1 MFVIDMNG
9 KKSKKKKILVVCYF
23 SILIILIFVFTYFAV
38 VDYNKVSVY
47 NGKVFYNTYLSE
59 YNISKSSLDELD
71 SIVDLYSEKILSS
84 DIKFIV
90 NNKEYL
96 YKYSDLGLSIDKD
109 ELKKEILD
117 YQESLNYLDKVNILN
132 KKSKKVIPFEFVY
145 KKEDIT
151 NFVNNLKNTVDV
163 SVTNGHFAVNENR
176 EVSYVLGTDS
186 FSLDVDG
193 SIQKI
198 IDNISKRD
206 TIELSGVSDKA
217 VNDDNYKLVDT
228 KVSSFSTEFNP
239 YISRATNLKTA
250 LNYIDGVIINPGEVF
265 SFYKYAGPYN
275 KSGYVFYYEF
285 VGNGV
290 CQIATTVYNAA
301 LLGGLEI
308 VKRYPHDKKS
318 VYVAGGLDATVASYA
333 SGWNVD
339 FQFKN
344 TYKYPIYISA
354 YAIDNK
360 AYVDFWSN
368 SNATEGKTYTT
379 ESVQLGPRYYKT
391 YLHTYQNGTE
401 ISKSEIAA
409 TWYTKD

>member
-1 MFVIDMNG
+1 MNG